1 MMRLRIGTNKNGS
14 KNLYVIKSY
23 RTDEGKSTSKV
34 VESLGTYDALL
45 KKHSDPIAWAK
56 GYVEE
61 LNRKEKEEQLRISV
75 SFSPTE
81 LIEKDSATILDG
93 GYLFLQKLFYRLRL
107 DYICTNIAKRYRFK
121 YNLTEVLSHLIYG
134 RILDPKSK
142 LGTFEYCQNLLE
154 QPTYSLED
162 IYRALEVIAKEK
174 DYIQSE
180 LYKFSNDLGERNDKI
195 LYYDCTNYYFEIE
208 QEQGIRKYGISKEN
222 RPNPIVEMGLF
233 MDADG
238 IPLAFSL
245 HSGNTNEQTTL
256 KPLEEQI
263 IRDFGHSRFVVC
275 TDAGLSSISNR
286 KFNNT
291 ANRAFITAQSLKQM
305 KTFQKEWAL
314 SPEGWSISGDPHK
327 YNLYD
332 IIMDE
337 ELCKKHR
344 DTIFY
349 KERWFNENSLEQRY
363 IVSFSLKYR
372 DYQRR
377 IRNEQIS
384 RAQKTLSTTGTMDKS
399 RQTDY
404 KRFIT
409 RISTTK
415 DGEVAEKKVYILNE
429 DKIKEEEQYDGF
441 YAAATNLEDSAEQI
455 IKINRNRWEIEESFR
470 IMKSELKAR
479 PVFLRRDERIAAH
492 FTICYLAL
500 VLYRYLEKELG
511 GKYTCSEITH
521 GLRSMKL
528 RKIKDEGYIPA
539 YTRTDFTDSLHECF
553 GFRTDYEITRKAK
566 MREIIRYTKKK

>member
-1 MMRLRIGTNKNGS
+1 MRLRIGTNKNGS

-45 KKHSDPIAWAK
+45 KMHSDPIAWAK
-56 GYVEE
+56 SYVEE
-61 LNRKEKEEQLRISV
+61 LNRKEKEDQLRISV

-81 LIEKDSATILDG
+81 LIEKDSATAMDC
-93 GYLFLQKLFYRLRL
+93 GYLFLQKLFYQLRL
-107 DYICTNIAKRYRFK
+107 DTICSNIAKTHRFK
-121 YNLTEVLSHLIYG
+121 YNLTEILSHLIYG
-134 RILDPKSK
+134 RILDPRSK
-142 LGTFEYCQNLLE
+142 LGTFEYCQGLLE
-154 QPTYSLED
+154 KPAYKLED

-174 DYIQSE
+174 DHIQSE
-180 LYKFSNDLGERNDKI
+180 LYKFSKDLGKRNDKI

-208 QEQGIRKYGISKEN
+208 QEQGLRKHGISKEN

-275 TDAGLSSISNR
+275 TDAGLSSIANR

-291 ANRAFITAQSLKQM
+291 ANRAFITTQSLKQM
-305 KTFQKEWAL
+305 KAFQKEWAL
-314 SPEGWSISGDPHK
+314 SPEGWSISGDSHE
-327 YNLYD
+327 YNLND
-332 IIMDE
+332 ILSDP
-337 ELCKKHR
+337 ELCEKYR
-344 DTIFY
+344 DTIFH
-349 KERWFNENSLEQRY
+349 KERWFNENKIEQRY
-363 IVSFSLKYR
+363 IVSFSIKYR
-372 DYQRR
+372 NYLRN

-384 RAQKTLSTTGTMDKS
+384 RAQKSLNATGTIEKS
-399 RQTDY
+399 KQTDY

-409 RISTTK
+409 RIATTQ
-415 DGEVAEKKVYILNE
+415 DGEIAEQKVYVLNE

-441 YAAATNLEDSAEQI
+441 YATATNLEDPAEQI

-500 VLYRYLEKELG
+500 VLYRYMEKVLDN
-511 GKYTCSEITH
+511 KYTCTEIIS

-539 YTRTDFTDSLHECF
+539 YRRTDFTDSLHDCF
-553 GFRTDYEITRKAK
+553 GFRTDYEITRKSK
-566 MREIIRYTKKK
+566 MKEIIRSTKKR